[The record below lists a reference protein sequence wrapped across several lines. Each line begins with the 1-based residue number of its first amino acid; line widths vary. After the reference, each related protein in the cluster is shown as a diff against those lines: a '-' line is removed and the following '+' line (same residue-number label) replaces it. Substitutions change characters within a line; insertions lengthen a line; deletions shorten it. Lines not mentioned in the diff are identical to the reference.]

1 MGPGAV
7 TTSAVAGTEA
17 ALALAANEVFGY
29 ISTAHEE
36 LCDAGRRAKA
46 RVCMHACKHM
56 FWYPSSVPVHDV
68 QRLTDP

>member
-46 RVCMHACKHM
+46 RVCMHACMQAHVLV
-56 FWYPSSVPVHDV
+56 SL
-68 QRLTDP
+68 QRTGA